1 MDLAGAVAL
10 GTGAGSGIGRATAL
24 QLARGGAAV
33 AVNDIDEPSARE
45 TVGLIEHHAG
55 RATSI
60 CADVADD
67 TEVRRM
73 IATSL
78 DILVNNAGSSKPAPR
93 GAWPFPRSSRRD
105 GCGCSTST
113 CAVCCSGR
121 STPSTPCASPGVV

>member
-10 GTGAGSGIGRATAL
+10 VTGAGSGIGRATAL

-73 IATSL
+73 IATTRERF
-78 DILVNNAGSSKPAPR
+78 GR
-93 GAWPFPRSSRRD
+93 
-105 GCGCSTST
+105 
-113 CAVCCSGR
+113 CSGR